1 MTGNFRLPGF
11 SVGSRLLGANLT
23 FPLTESCS
31 EKFKEP
37 TRRETPRREDFSE
50 TRANAR
56 GDDKRLIT
64 LGLLR
69 RHEFVYRCWV
79 ITLTEQTGQI
89 RRSAKL
95 S

>member
-1 MTGNFRLPGF
+1 M
-11 SVGSRLLGANLT
+11 
-23 FPLTESCS
+23 FPLTERSS

-69 RHEFVYRCWV
+69 RHEFVYRC
-79 ITLTEQTGQI
+79 
-89 RRSAKL
+89 
-95 S
+95 